1 MAYTPLASKAVACA
15 GLRMV
20 VPVMGE
26 SKPVLAALLKG
37 KGRKT
42 GPFAPGAPMCRWP
55 AVGVRPAKVTVKR
68 NSRVVLSNVPVKL
81 PVADVVTAGTSWA
94 PLNVAETA
102 GRAAVTGAGSF
113 SFLLEQAVAA
123 KRPVASRRVEKIRFM
138 GCNRCVVK

>member
-42 GPFAPGAPMCRWP
+42 DPFAPGAPMCRWP

-68 NSRVVLSNVPVKL
+68 SSRVVLSSVPVKL
-81 PVADVVTAGTSWA
+81 PVADVVTAGISWA
-94 PLNVAETA
+94 PLNEPDTA
-102 GRAAVTGAGSF
+102 GRATTAGAGSF

-138 GCNRCVVK
+138 